1 MNYKYNITHKLD
13 GKKTVINFKNKKS
26 LIKHL
31 NTHQDNINQLECVY
45 INFSAVSLPLKA
57 TVWYNHPEPSKKQ
70 TTTKNVK
77 KTRKKSARSKEISAE
92 KRRMKKFIKRL
103 ES

>member
-13 GKKTVINFKNKKS
+13 GKKTVINFKNQKS

-31 NTHQDNINQLECVY
+31 NTNQDKINDLVNVY

-57 TVWYNHPEPSKKQ
+57 TVWYNQPQTVKK
-70 TTTKNVK
+70 TAVKTVK
-77 KTRKKSARSKEISAE
+77 KTRKKSARSKEKEAE
-92 KRRMKKFIKRL
+92 TRRMKKFIKRL
-103 ES
+103 EK